1 MLCVV
6 SHPLILA
13 EYLAGLDCDGRRSHA
28 HVPSRRRRMLPI
40 SPLSQTG
47 RVTEA
52 DALATSRLLG
62 GGKRTGKIRFAMRRD
77 SEEVYRLLAPK
88 SLLLSY
94 IHVDTSEQLLK

>member
-1 MLCVV
+1 
-6 SHPLILA
+6 
-13 EYLAGLDCDGRRSHA
+13 
-28 HVPSRRRRMLPI
+28 MLPI

-52 DALATSRLLG
+52 DALATSRLLRA
-62 GGKRTGKIRFAMRRD
+62 GGKRERTGKIRFAMRGD

-94 IHVDTSEQLLK
+94 IHVDTSSFNEKLSRDWYANSR